1 MKKQDGWSYGIDLIE
16 NVKGEK
22 STKAKIQKYIRYR
35 TVDTEVSG
43 SHRRWW
49 RKAML
54 IDIK

>member
-1 MKKQDGWSYGIDLIE
+1 MKKQDGSSYGIDLIE

-22 STKAKIQKYIRYR
+22 LIKAKIQKYIRYR
-35 TVDTEVSG
+35 KVDTEVSG
-43 SHRRWW
+43 SHRQWW